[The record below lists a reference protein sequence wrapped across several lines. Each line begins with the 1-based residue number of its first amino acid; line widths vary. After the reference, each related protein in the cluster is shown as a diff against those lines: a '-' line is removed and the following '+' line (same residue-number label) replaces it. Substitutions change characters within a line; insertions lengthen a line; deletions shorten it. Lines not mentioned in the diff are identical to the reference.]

1 LAFAALV
8 MRCLEKRPADRP
20 QNAHEIV
27 RALDALMTSGTGV
40 TAVHAKRRVSG
51 VLVGAV
57 ASLLIVA
64 AAGTWFAFNHRS
76 RGAAA
81 ESRLLVAPFTNLT
94 GNPAFDIAGRI
105 AADQLTA
112 IVAQA
117 GAINVVDSRL
127 VLQSLRDTTRPPTE
141 AMQRL
146 ADATHA
152 RFLISGTVV
161 LRGDSLQFKAQMTE
175 VRTGKLVAALDPAM
189 SPTSDPIVALNAL
202 GDRLLGALGVRRF
215 AQLPQA
221 GYRAPSYA
229 ALQPF
234 AKGMDLFQLKG
245 DFPAAIPFFKEAVSL
260 DSTFT
265 RAYLMLEQQYINIGE
280 LERADSVIQV
290 VEHRS
295 QRLSE
300 AERLG
305 HTFHKMEVVGDIPGR
320 LQALQRLAAI
330 DSSPVSLVLAGIAA
344 NDLLRPDLAVP
355 AIEAGEAGYLAAGGW
370 TRGQV
375 FGPLLEAYHQ
385 AGMHDRE
392 LRAAIDLPAKYPDLD
407 RARGAELRAY
417 AGLRRRAPALALVD
431 TMLREATE
439 SSGAVLASVGMAA
452 REFQAHGDSATAAAL
467 LTRGRE
473 WIATH
478 RAGALAPPRQFIE
491 GTIFL
496 GSGMADS
503 AVVRFAAAASKSD
516 DIRFIGYLAL
526 ARAMIGD
533 RTHAQATADSLGALS
548 EPRLFGLNWVWQAG
562 IVAAL
567 GDRATAVQLLKK
579 ARDGGQSMAT
589 WHYHGALAPLH
600 GYPAFEALIR
610 PKR

>member
-1 LAFAALV
+1 
-8 MRCLEKRPADRP
+8 
-20 QNAHEIV
+20 
-27 RALDALMTSGTGV
+27 
-40 TAVHAKRRVSG
+40 
-51 VLVGAV
+51 
-57 ASLLIVA
+57 
-64 AAGTWFAFNHRS
+64 
-76 RGAAA
+76 
-81 ESRLLVAPFTNLT
+81 
-94 GNPAFDIAGRI
+94 
-105 AADQLTA
+105 
-112 IVAQA
+112 
-117 GAINVVDSRL
+117 
-127 VLQSLRDTTRPPTE
+127 
-141 AMQRL
+141 
-146 ADATHA
+146 
-152 RFLISGTVV
+152 
-161 LRGDSLQFKAQMTE
+161 
-175 VRTGKLVAALDPAM
+175 
-189 SPTSDPIVALNAL
+189 
-202 GDRLLGALGVRRF
+202 
-215 AQLPQA
+215 
-221 GYRAPSYA
+221 
-229 ALQPF
+229 
-234 AKGMDLFQLKG
+234 
-245 DFPAAIPFFKEAVSL
+245 
-260 DSTFT
+260 
-265 RAYLMLEQQYINIGE
+265 
-280 LERADSVIQV
+280 
-290 VEHRS
+290 
-295 QRLSE
+295 
-300 AERLG
+300 
-305 HTFHKMEVVGDIPGR
+305 MEVVGDIPGR